1 MNEHSFSEGSG
12 SGVLLVVAVKI
23 IVEKFTK
30 IPLGGAT
37 LQTSQTILFDLH

>member
-23 IVEKFTK
+23 IVEKFIIIFHRNTFWK
-30 IPLGGAT
+30 KT
-37 LQTSQTILFDLH
+37 TTT